1 MDLMQSVDED
11 AQITEIL
18 QGAVDLHVHPGP
30 SPFPRRLTMAQAA
43 TDAAEAGFSAIVVKS
58 HHHSMVTDVLAVE
71 AALGGF
77 PLPVYSGIP
86 LNNVTGGLNPGAVD
100 LALSL
105 GGRAVWFPTLSAAKH
120 ACLHEELNFPDP
132 AIKLRTPELITVV
145 GEDGKLVPAAMEIL
159 EIILEKQA
167 ILMTGHSDAP
177 IVDALIA
184 AAQGM
189 GIERIVV
196 NHPNFVVGADLETCR
211 EWARKG
217 VTMEH
222 SLCMYD
228 PSSHLYQAEIPTLLA
243 YLEACGASQ
252 TILGSDLGQAGNP
265 SPVES
270 YRYILS
276 VLLRAGVSPE
286 VLHSISAVNGQRLL
300 GL

>member
-1 MDLMQSVDED
+1 MTTSEQAELD
-11 AQITEIL
+11 AQIAEIL
-18 QGAVDLHVHPGP
+18 NGGVDLHVHPGP
-30 SPFPRRLTMAQAA
+30 SPFPRRLSIVEAA
-43 TDAAEAGFSAIVVKS
+43 KDAAEAGFRAIVVKS

-71 AALGGF
+71 GAVGGF

-86 LNNVTGGLNPGAVD
+86 LNSVTGGLNPDAVD

-105 GGRAVWFPTLSAAKH
+105 GGKAVWFPTISAKKH

-132 AIKLRTPELITVV
+132 AVKLRSPGLVEVL
-145 GEDGKLVPAAMEIL
+145 GEDGKLLPAAMEIL
-159 EIILEKQA
+159 EIIREKGA
-167 ILMTGHSDAP
+167 ILMTGHSDAA
-177 IVDALIA
+177 IVDRLIDA
-184 AAQGM
+184 AHDM

-196 NHPNFVVGADLETCR
+196 NHPNFVVGADLDTCR
-211 EWARKG
+211 QWARSG

-243 YLEACGASQ
+243 YLEACGPSQ

-265 SPVES
+265 TPIES
-270 YRYILS
+270 YRHILP

-286 VLHSISAVNGQRLL
+286 VLHRISALNGQRLL
-300 GL
+300 GV

>member
-1 MDLMQSVDED
+1 MEQLDEN

-18 QGAVDLHVHPGP
+18 KGGVDLHVHPGP
-30 SPFPRRLTMAQAA
+30 SPFPRRLTMVQAA
-43 TDAAEAGFSAIVVKS
+43 VDAAEAGFRAIVVKS
-58 HHHSMVTDVLAVE
+58 HHHSMVTDALAVD
-71 AALGGF
+71 AAIGGF
-77 PLPVYSGIP
+77 PLPVFSGIP
-86 LNNVTGGLNPGAVD
+86 LNSVTGGLNPDAVD

-105 GGRAVWFPTLSAAKH
+105 GGKAVWFPTISAKKH

-132 AIKLRTPELITVV
+132 AIKLRSPGLVPV
-145 GEDGKLVPAAMEIL
+145 LGEDGKLLPAAMEIL
-159 EIILEKQA
+159 EIILEKEA
-167 ILMTGHSDAP
+167 ILMTGHSDAAV
-177 IVDALIA
+177 VDRLIDA
-184 AAQGM
+184 ARGL

-211 EWARKG
+211 RWAQAG

-243 YLEACGASQ
+243 YLEACGPSQ

-265 SPVES
+265 TPIES

-276 VLLRAGVSPE
+276 VLLRAGVSPD
-286 VLHSISAVNGQRLL
+286 VLHQISALNGQRLL
-300 GL
+300 GV